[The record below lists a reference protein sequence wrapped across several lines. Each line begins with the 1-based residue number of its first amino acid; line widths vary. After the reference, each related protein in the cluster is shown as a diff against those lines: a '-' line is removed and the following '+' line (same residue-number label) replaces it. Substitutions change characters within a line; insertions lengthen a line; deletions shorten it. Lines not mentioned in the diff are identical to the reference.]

1 MGALKLD
8 CLFIPENVHH
18 ACVLK
23 LDKACICNS
32 LSFDLILQTF
42 SLEVVTS
49 GNGTIVAQALNYW
62 QTLSST
68 GGGVAVG
75 LIVQVCGSHLFPCP
89 ARKQVEKQQGLS
101 MQCLR
106 LAYVGHSPQTL
117 VAERLGRT
125 SDLHLTPRSKTH
137 LYFSWVTS
145 SAPAC

>member
-23 LDKACICNS
+23 LHKACICNS

-49 GNGTIVAQALNYW
+49 GNGTIEAQALNYW

-75 LIVQVCGSHLFPCP
+75 LIVQVCGSHLFTLSGPQ
-89 ARKQVEKQQGLS
+89 ASRKAAGPEHAVLAIGL
-101 MQCLR
+101 CR
-106 LAYVGHSPQTL
+106 P
-117 VAERLGRT
+117 
-125 SDLHLTPRSKTH
+125 
-137 LYFSWVTS
+137 
-145 SAPAC
+145 